1 MTTTATT
8 TTTAVTTAEQTEQ
21 TASPA
26 RTLTGRVAVVTGASS
41 GIGEATARE
50 LAARGARVAL
60 LARRADRLD
69 EHVARIEAAG
79 GTALALPTDVT
90 DPSSLAA
97 AAAGVR
103 ARLGRVDLVVNNA
116 GLALPDLLDGSA
128 GANWQRMIDVNV
140 TGAFAV
146 VEAFVPDLLAA
157 AAERGHADL
166 VNISSVAAQS
176 VLPGFAGYAASKAAF
191 SHLSRNLRAR
201 LSPADVR
208 VTNVEP
214 GAVDTELRDHI
225 DDPAISAAVQEAV
238 GSIEGIPSGADVAE
252 LIAFAVERPRHVNLS
267 QISVLP
273 TREA

>member
-1 MTTTATT
+1 MTIT
-8 TTTAVTTAEQTEQ
+8 TEQ
-21 TASPA
+21 TVSSA
-26 RTLTGRVAVVTGASS
+26 RRLTGRVAVVTGASS

-50 LAARGARVAL
+50 LAAQGARVAL
-60 LARRADRLD
+60 LARRADRLE
-69 EHVARIEAAG
+69 EHVTRIEAAG
-79 GTALALPTDVT
+79 GTALAVPADVS
-90 DPSSLAA
+90 DPASLTAA
-97 AAAGVR
+97 AADIR

-128 GANWQRMIDVNV
+128 GTNWQRMIDVNV

-146 VEAFVPDLLAA
+146 VETFVPDLLAG

-166 VNISSVAAQS
+166 VNISSAAAES

-201 LSPADVR
+201 LGPADVR
-208 VTNVEP
+208 VTNIEP
-214 GAVDTELRDHI
+214 GTVDTELRDHI

-238 GSIEGIPSGADVAE
+238 GAIGNIPSGGDVAD
-252 LIAFAVERPRHVNLS
+252 LIAFAVGRPRHVNLS

-273 TREA
+273 TREV

>member
-1 MTTTATT
+1 MTIT
-8 TTTAVTTAEQTEQ
+8 TEQ
-21 TASPA
+21 QTTSTERQTSP
-26 RTLTGRVAVVTGASS
+26 LTGRVAVVTGASS

-50 LAARGARVAL
+50 LAAQGAHVAL
-60 LARRADRLD
+60 LARRADRLE

-79 GTALALPTDVT
+79 GTALALPADVT
-90 DPSSLAA
+90 DPASLTAA
-97 AAAGVR
+97 AAR
-103 ARLGRVDLVVNNA
+103 IHARLGRVDLVVNNA

-128 GANWQRMIDVNV
+128 GTNWQRMIDVNV

-146 VEAFVPDLLAA
+146 VETFVPDLLAA

-166 VNISSVAAQS
+166 VNISSAAAQT

-208 VTNVEP
+208 VTNIEP
-214 GAVDTELRDHI
+214 GTIDTELRDHI

-238 GSIEGIPSGADVAE
+238 GSIEGIPSGGDVAE
-252 LIAFAVERPRHVNLS
+252 VIAFAVGRPRHVNLP
-267 QISVLP
+267 QISLLP

>member
-1 MTTTATT
+1 MTIT
-8 TTTAVTTAEQTEQ
+8 TEQ
-21 TASPA
+21 TTSLTRP
-26 RTLTGRVAVVTGASS
+26 LTGRIAVVTGASS
-41 GIGEATARE
+41 GIGEATAHK
-50 LAARGARVAL
+50 LAARGAHVAL

-90 DPSSLAA
+90 DPASLTA
-97 AAAGVR
+97 AAAGIH

-116 GLALPDLLDGSA
+116 GLALPDLLGGAA
-128 GANWQRMIDVNV
+128 GDNWQRMIDVNV

-146 VEAFVPDLLAA
+146 VETFVPDLLAA

-166 VNISSVAAQS
+166 VNISSAAAQS
-176 VLPGFAGYAASKAAF
+176 VLPGFAAYAASKAAF
-191 SHLSRNLRAR
+191 SHLSRNLRAQ

-208 VTNVEP
+208 VTNIEP
-214 GAVDTELRDHI
+214 GTVDTELRDHI
-225 DDPAISAAVQEAV
+225 DEPAISAAVQEAV
-238 GSIEGIPSGADVAE
+238 ASIEGLPSGSDIAE
-252 LIAFAVERPRHVNLS
+252 LIAFAVERPRHLNLP

>member
-1 MTTTATT
+1 MTVTAQTTEA
-8 TTTAVTTAEQTEQ
+8 TEQ
-21 TASPA
+21 AASLA
-26 RTLTGRVAVVTGASS
+26 RPLTGRVAVVTGASS
-41 GIGEATARE
+41 GIGEATARQ
-50 LAARGARVAL
+50 LAAQGAHVAL
-60 LARRADRLD
+60 LARRADRLE

-90 DPSSLAA
+90 DPASLTA
-97 AAAGVR
+97 AAAGIH

-116 GLALPDLLDGSA
+116 GLALPDVLDGDGSV
-128 GANWQRMIDVNV
+128 GTNWRRMIDVNV

-146 VEAFVPDLLAA
+146 VEVFVPDMLAA

-208 VTNVEP
+208 VTNIEP

-225 DDPAISAAVQEAV
+225 EDPAISAAVKEAV
-238 GSIEGIPSGADVAE
+238 GSIEGIPSGDDVAE
-252 LIAFAVERPRHVNLS
+252 LIAFAVGRPRHVNLS